1 MSKFYNFFLFRWREG
16 RVTAEELLIYV
27 PKLLSEAE
35 YRQILEHEQDRI
47 GYMATSEGEVR

>member
-27 PKLLSEAE
+27 PKLISEDE
-35 YRQILEHEQDRI
+35 YRQIIEHPQDKI
-47 GYMATSEGEVR
+47 GYMAEGEMR